1 MKNNLHLLW
10 VLTKTDFK
18 MRYHG
23 SVLGYLWALLKPF
36 LIFGVLYVVFSVLMK
51 WDVENYQLYLLLGL
65 MLWNFFAEATMA
77 GLSSLLSKSEIIKK
91 VYFPRILIVIAST
104 LSAFMNLVL
113 NIGIFLLFC
122 FLNGFDLH
130 FMMVFLLLYL
140 IVVYVLALGVALLFS
155 VLQVK
160 YRDVSQIWEVF
171 LQAGF
176 FLTPIFYPLS
186 LVPDKYMFYMFLNPM
201 TGVIQYS
208 RLLVLDRQ
216 FPSMQGV
223 AYLLIGV
230 FLVFA
235 LGWFVFRKMSPNIAE
250 KL

>member
-36 LIFGVLYVVFSVLMK
+36 LIFGVLYVVFSVLMR

-77 GLSSLLSKSEIIKK
+77 GLSSLLSKGEIIKK

-113 NIGIFLLFC
+113 NMVIFLFFC
-122 FLNGFDLH
+122 LLNGFDLH

-140 IVVYVLALGVALLFS
+140 IVAYVLALGVSLLLS

-160 YRDVSQIWEVF
+160 YRDISQIWEVL

-176 FLTPIFYPLS
+176 FLTPIFYPLT

-208 RLLVLDRQ
+208 RILVLDRQ

-223 AYLLIGV
+223 GFLLIGV
-230 FLVFA
+230 LLVFA